1 MGSMVNWI
9 APLVESLISSYLN
22 NKVEE
27 LEIEDDGS
35 NLRFSNDSHKH
46 ALVMDVRYPVFR

>member
-22 NKVEE
+22 NKVEG
-27 LEIEDDGS
+27 LEMEDDGS
-35 NLRFSNDSHKH
+35 NLRFPNDSHKH
-46 ALVMDVRYPVFR
+46 ALVVDVRYPVFR